1 MKIFTSETIGTLSI
15 KNRIVM
21 APMCMY
27 ASDDKGFVNLFHQT
41 HYPTRAF
48 GGVGLIIQEATAVT
62 RNGRITERDLGIWSD
77 DHIPGLKTL
86 VDKVHEAGALMGIQ
100 LGHAGRK
107 CGAKG
112 EEVIVAPS
120 AIAYSDQYLTPKA
133 LTIEEIQTLV
143 QSFKQAAIRAD
154 RAGYDLIEL
163 HGAHGYLINQFISP
177 LTNHREDAYGGTLE
191 KRARFLVEVVKAV
204 REVWNKPLTVRISAV
219 EFASG
224 GHEINDTLQ
233 VLALIRDKIDGVNI
247 SAGGV
252 VSVRPN
258 VFKGYQIPYAEAIKN
273 AGYKVIGGG
282 FIREPEFIEEI
293 LQENKVDFVFL
304 GRELLLNP
312 FFVLQIAKK
321 HAPEHMH
328 KSYERGF

>member
-27 ASDDKGFVNLFHQT
+27 ASDDKGMVKLFHET
-41 HYPTRAF
+41 HYTTRAF
-48 GGVGLIIQEATAVT
+48 GGLGLIIQEATAIT

-77 DHIPGLKTL
+77 DHIPGLKKL
-86 VDKVHEAGALMGIQ
+86 VDKVHEAGAPMGIQ

-107 CGAKG
+107 CGAIG
-112 EEVIVAPS
+112 EQIIVAPS

-133 LTIEEIQTLV
+133 LTVEEIQALV

-154 RAGYDLIEL
+154 KSGYDLIEL

-204 REVWNKPLTVRISAV
+204 REVWSKPLTVRISSV

-233 VLALIRDKIDGVNI
+233 VLALIRDQIDGVNI

-258 VFKGYQIPYAEAIKN
+258 VFKGYQIPYAETIKK

-282 FIREPEFIEEI
+282 FIREPEYIEEI

-321 HAPEHMH
+321 YAPEHMH